1 MLGFVVCGP
10 LGGWLSDRYGSR
22 LLATGGILLAGV
34 GAALLMTLP
43 ANFNLGL
50 FAAYLAV
57 MGAGMGFFSAPN
69 TSQIM
74 SSVPADQRGAA
85 SGMRAMVLNAG
96 MTASTAI
103 FFTIVIAS
111 LSQNLGQALL
121 AGAGQAGLPPDL
133 GQRIAALP
141 PGAAVFAAMLGYDPI
156 SHLIPASLL
165 ASLPPGV
172 AVRVT
177 DPHFFASLLAQP
189 FVTGIRVALVACV
202 AMSVLAG
209 VASALRGPDR
219 RRMDVDARASDIA
232 VAVEP
237 I

>member
-1 MLGFVVCGP
+1 MPLMLGCVVCGP

-22 LLATGGILLAGV
+22 LVATGGILLAGV

-85 SGMRAMVLNAG
+85 SRMRAMVLNAA

-103 FFTIVIAS
+103 FFPIVIAS
-111 LSQNLGQALL
+111 LSQSRGPSLRAP
-121 AGAGQAGLPPDL
+121 AGQA
-133 GQRIAALP
+133 A
-141 PGAAVFAAMLGYDPI
+141 
-156 SHLIPASLL
+156 
-165 ASLPPGV
+165 
-172 AVRVT
+172 
-177 DPHFFASLLAQP
+177 
-189 FVTGIRVALVACV
+189 
-202 AMSVLAG
+202 
-209 VASALRGPDR
+209 
-219 RRMDVDARASDIA
+219 
-232 VAVEP
+232 
-237 I
+237 

>member
-1 MLGFVVCGP
+1 
-10 LGGWLSDRYGSR
+10 
-22 LLATGGILLAGV
+22 
-34 GAALLMTLP
+34 
-43 ANFNLGL
+43 
-50 FAAYLAV
+50 
-57 MGAGMGFFSAPN
+57 
-69 TSQIM
+69 
-74 SSVPADQRGAA
+74 
-85 SGMRAMVLNAG
+85 
-96 MTASTAI
+96 
-103 FFTIVIAS
+103 
-111 LSQNLGQALL
+111 
-121 AGAGQAGLPPDL
+121 
-133 GQRIAALP
+133 
-141 PGAAVFAAMLGYDPI
+141 MLGYDPI

-172 AVRVT
+172 AARVT

-219 RRMDVDARASDIA
+219 RRMDIDTRATDIA